1 MPKERSTRGRF
12 FVAEEREETMIAV
25 MHPNATPQEIDH
37 VVEVLRTHKLKAQIS
52 TGEERTVIGVI
63 GTGFPD
69 DLLETLEVLPG
80 VDRVTRITR
89 PYKLA
94 SRDFKPFD
102 TIVDA
107 SGQAVGGR
115 GFVVMA
121 GPCSVESRQQLF
133 TTAESVARS
142 GATFLRG
149 GAFKPRTSPYA
160 FQGLGGDGLDLL
172 AEAREQTGLPVITEV
187 MEVAQ
192 VERVAES
199 ADILQIGARN
209 MQNFPLLKEV
219 GKIPKP
225 AMLKRGLSATIE
237 EWLMAAEYIMKEGNN
252 QVILC
257 ERGIRTFET
266 ATRNTLDLSAI
277 PLVKRLSHLP
287 VIADPS
293 HGTGHRY
300 LVEPMALAAA
310 AAGADGLI
318 IEVHPEP
325 DTALSD
331 GPQSLTLDGFE
342 RLMRRVEQV
351 LQAVDRP
358 LARPRLAS
366 ARREAV
372 GAGRA

>member
-1 MPKERSTRGRF
+1 
-12 FVAEEREETMIAV
+12 MIAV
-25 MHPNATPQEIDH
+25 MHPTASTEDVEH
-37 VVEVLRTHKLKAQIS
+37 VVEVLRLHGLKAQIS
-52 TGEERTVIGVI
+52 KGEERTVIGVI

-94 SRDFKPFD
+94 SRDFKPMD
-102 TIVDA
+102 TVVDA
-107 SGQAVGGR
+107 GGQAIGGR
-115 GFVVMA
+115 EFVVMA
-121 GPCSVESRQQLF
+121 GPCSVESRDQLIR
-133 TTAESVARS
+133 TARSVAES
-142 GATFLRG
+142 GATLLRG

-160 FQGLGGDGLDLL
+160 FQGLGEDGLNLL
-172 AEAREQTGLPVITEV
+172 EEGRAATGLPIITEV
-187 MEVAQ
+187 MEPGQ

-199 ADILQIGARN
+199 ADVLQIGTRN

-219 GKIPKP
+219 GRSRKP
-225 AMLKRGLSATIE
+225 CMLKRGLSATIE
-237 EWLMAAEYIMKEGNN
+237 EWLMAAEYIMHAGNPN
-252 QVILC
+252 VILC

-300 LVEPMALAAA
+300 LVPPMALAAA

-318 IEVHPEP
+318 IEVHPQP
-325 DTALSD
+325 DSALSD
-331 GPQSLTLDGFE
+331 GPQSLTLEGFDQ
-342 RLMRRVEQV
+342 LMHTLDAV
-351 LQAVDRP
+351 LSAVGRP
-358 LARPRLAS
+358 LARQ
-366 ARREAV
+366 
-372 GAGRA
+372 RALLHA

>member
-1 MPKERSTRGRF
+1 
-12 FVAEEREETMIAV
+12 MIAV
-25 MHPNATPQEIDH
+25 MHPSASSEDIEH
-37 VVEVLRTHKLKAQIS
+37 VVEVLRLHGLKAQIS
-52 TGEERTVIGVI
+52 QGEERTVIGVI

-94 SRDFKPFD
+94 SRDFKPLN
-102 TIVDA
+102 TVVNGG
-107 SGQAVGGR
+107 GQPVGGR
-115 GFVVMA
+115 DFVVMA
-121 GPCSVESRQQLF
+121 GPCSVETRDQLVR
-133 TTAESVARS
+133 TAISVAES

-160 FQGLGGDGLDLL
+160 FQGLGLDGLDLL
-172 AEAREQTGLPVITEV
+172 EEGRAQTGLPIITEV
-187 MEVAQ
+187 MDPGQ
-192 VERVAES
+192 VERVAET

-209 MQNFPLLKEV
+209 MQNFPLLKEIGRA
-219 GKIPKP
+219 GKPC
-225 AMLKRGLSATIE
+225 MLKRGLSATIE
-237 EWLMAAEYIMKEGNN
+237 EWLMAAEYIMHAGNSN
-252 QVILC
+252 VILC

-318 IEVHPEP
+318 IEVHPQP
-325 DTALSD
+325 DSALSD
-331 GPQSLTLDGFE
+331 GPQSLTLEGFSS
-342 RLMRRVEQV
+342 LMRTLERV
-351 LQAVDRP
+351 LAAVDRP
-358 LARPRLAS
+358 LARPR
-366 ARREAV
+366 ARLVA
-372 GAGRA
+372 ATA

>member
-1 MPKERSTRGRF
+1 
-12 FVAEEREETMIAV
+12 MIAV
-25 MHPNATPQEIDH
+25 MHPNATPREIDH

-63 GTGFPD
+63 GTGFPE

-102 TIVDA
+102 TIVQA
-107 SGQAVGGR
+107 GGQAVGGR

-133 TTAESVARS
+133 TTAESVANS

-172 AEAREQTGLPVITEV
+172 AQARERTGLPVITEV

-192 VERVAES
+192 VERVTER

-219 GKIPKP
+219 GKGPKP
-225 AMLKRGLSATIE
+225 VMLKRGLSATIE
-237 EWLMAAEYIMKEGNN
+237 EWLMAAEYIMAEGNT

-277 PLVKRLSHLP
+277 PLIKRLSHLP

-342 RLMRRVEQV
+342 RLMRRVELV
-351 LQAVDRP
+351 LNALDRP
-358 LARPRLAS
+358 LAWAQRPGA
-366 ARREAV
+366 AQAREAV
-372 GAGRA
+372 GATRA